1 MEWNLDIKSFKRI
14 YNYEQRKGSNIDKL
28 FQNETIEAF
37 ISLLSPASELKDP
50 NPITRKKCFDEFRG
64 CVRKI
69 EGDEEWIEN
78 ITKLLNQDNF
88 GKKELRKIRRFL
100 SKWKEAYIE
109 SLMEEFTDT
118 KELKIRKGEI
128 IKGKQVYCIEN
139 NIRNFIV
146 SRVLQQKIKQ
156 VYQLTTSNRNLIA
169 AQLRNILADRY
180 PKIVVKADVQSFYE
194 SIDFDGVIKKMESD
208 HMMSSQFISLLKN
221 IKYQYGEYSGK
232 DKGIPR
238 GIGVS
243 AFIAEYEMRKF
254 DNQVKAMDGLLYYAR
269 FVDDVIAIFSAGSS
283 NTKDEIYQ
291 IGKDAIYGI
300 EKAIS
305 AVKLSIHNDQNDP
318 KKISFQIF
326 PPAIESDLHINGNMV
341 ERHASSLLNKIANIQ
356 NQKNVINE
364 KQMKEIKD
372 NISSTIDGLEQISKG
387 EFGEFANKAQKILL
401 KERKLLKNYE
411 RFCNCITNIDC
422 DSKDKDNI
430 ATECLLKRK
439 LKDLSAYAGIIQAE
453 IRSMNEK
460 IPFSFSKV
468 EFLGY
473 KYIYYSMSE
482 SQKKGSL
489 AIDIADSKI
498 EKQKRKIDAAF
509 KCYFLERKSAEKA
522 DRRKSSRLLF
532 YRIRFL
538 TDSYYLVGFKKNII
552 AGLPSSYPL
561 VSDECK
567 GFDILNQYLHDIAK
581 KSGLPEWLQDNICK
595 LEFRKWD
602 KDTAVPV
609 RVNKNSFTDIMKCWR
624 EE

>member
-37 ISLLSPASELKDP
+37 INLLSPDSGLKDP
-50 NPITRKKCFDEFRG
+50 NPIIRERCFNEFR
-64 CVRKI
+64 KSIQEI
-69 EGDEEWIEN
+69 EGDEKWIESISN
-78 ITKLLNQDNF
+78 LLSHDNF

-109 SLMEEFTDT
+109 SLMEEFTNT

-128 IKGKQVYCIEN
+128 IDGKQVYCIEN

-146 SRVLQQKIKQ
+146 SRVLQQKISQ
-156 VYQLTTSNRNLIA
+156 VYQLKTSNRNIIA

-194 SIDFDGVIKKMESD
+194 SIDFDGVIKNMESD
-208 HMMSSQFISLLKN
+208 HMMSAQFISLLKN

-243 AFIAEYEMRKF
+243 AFIAEYVMRNF

-269 FVDDVIAIFSAGSS
+269 FVDDVIAIFSAGSNS
-283 NTKDEIYQ
+283 TKDEICQ
-291 IGKDAIYGI
+291 LGKNAICGI

-305 AVKLSIHNDQNDP
+305 NVKLSIHNDKTDP
-318 KKISFQIF
+318 KKINFKIF
-326 PPAIESDLHINGNMV
+326 SPTIESDLHKIGDMA
-341 ERHASSLLNKIANIQ
+341 EKHSSSLLVKIEVLQEQKTTNI
-356 NQKNVINE
+356 E
-364 KQMKEIKD
+364 KQIKDIKD
-372 NISSTIDGLEQISKG
+372 NIHSTIAGLEQLSKEG
-387 EFGEFANKAQKILL
+387 YGEFADEAQKIIP
-401 KERKLLKNYE
+401 KEKKLLKNLE
-411 RFCNCITNIDC
+411 RFRNCIINTDC
-422 DSKDKDNI
+422 ASKDRDNPAI
-430 ATECLLKRK
+430 ECSSLKRK
-439 LKDLSAYAGIIQAE
+439 LNELSAYAGIIQTE
-453 IRSMNEK
+453 IKSMKDK
-460 IPFSFSKV
+460 IPFVFSKV

-473 KYIYYSMSE
+473 KYVFSLLD
-482 SQKKGSL
+482 KKQNNPSL
-489 AIDIADSKI
+489 TIDIADSKI
-498 EKQKRKIDAAF
+498 EKQKRKIDAVF
-509 KCYFLERKSAEKA
+509 KSYFRERKSAEKA
-522 DRRKSSRLLF
+522 VRRKSSRLLF

-552 AGLPSSYPL
+552 AGLSSSYPL

-567 GFDILNQYLHDIAK
+567 GFDILNQYLHGIAR
-581 KSGLPEWLQDNICK
+581 KSGLPEWLLNNICK
-595 LEFRKWD
+595 LEFRKWN
-602 KDTAVPV
+602 KDTVPV